1 MVRVRVALG
10 FLATLYGGAA
20 MTVATGLVVTGCRS
34 RPAQTTGKA
43 VAVPIPAVP
52 SSTIAAPEPNA
63 SAARDLRRCFSDRPA
78 WSDAPVSELLDRAG
92 SLFDRDDFTGALAC
106 AEEAARA
113 APRSV
118 EAHHDRAAALLHL
131 NRVDEARDALALA
144 LALGPDDPETLEAT
158 ADLFIN
164 QLPPAADRSAIGL
177 EHARRGFRRAA
188 GLDRA
193 RAARLSLLEG
203 QALIDLGR
211 SEEAIRRLNVTL
223 SLAPRLVA
231 ARYEKGVA
239 EFELCRFEDARRT
252 FQKVL
257 DQIPEH
263 AHALFHLGLIEE
275 RQGDEAAA
283 DRYFAEAA
291 TRDPTSFPAP
301 PPVSPEEFAA
311 RVKAAVAALPAD
323 VRADIAESHLEASEL
338 PALRDLVAERPPLSP
353 TILGLF
359 RGLPLHWGADADN
372 RPQAGRL
379 AQGKA
384 QRVNDRGPAPV
395 PTGEVEAAGASCGTP
410 ERTIVL
416 YRRNLLR
423 SVRDSS
429 ELDEAIRRTLLHEV
443 GHLRGEDDGSL
454 RDRGLE

>member
-10 FLATLYGGAA
+10 VLATLYGGAA
-20 MTVATGLVVTGCRS
+20 LTTMSLTGCRS
-34 RPAQTTGKA
+34 RPPQPTRQPT
-43 VAVPIPAVP
+43 AVPIAAVP
-52 SSTIAAPEPNA
+52 ASTIATAEPNA
-63 SAARDLRRCFSDRPA
+63 PSARELRRCFADRPA
-78 WSDAPVSELLDRAG
+78 WSDAPVSDLLDRAG
-92 SLFDRDDFTGALAC
+92 SLFDRDDFAGALAC

-131 NRVDEARDALALA
+131 GRVDEARDALALA

-158 ADLFIN
+158 ADLYIN

-177 EHARRGFRRAA
+177 EHARRGFRRVA
-188 GLDRA
+188 GFDRA

-223 SLAPRLVA
+223 SLTPRLVA

-257 DQIPEH
+257 EQVPAH

-275 RQGDEAAA
+275 RQGDEATAEK
-283 DRYFAEAA
+283 YFAEAA
-291 TRDPTSFPAP
+291 RHDPASFPAP
-301 PPVSPEEFAA
+301 PQVSPEEFAA
-311 RVKAAVAALPAD
+311 RVKAAVAALPPD
-323 VRADIAESHLEASEL
+323 VQADIGESHLEASEL
-338 PALRDLVAERPPLSP
+338 PALRDLVAERPALSP

-359 RGLPLHWGADADN
+359 RGLPLKWSADADN
-372 RPQAGRL
+372 RLQTGRI

-384 QRVNDRGPAPV
+384 QRVNGRGPAPV
-395 PTGEVEAAGASCGTP
+395 PASEVDASGANCTAP